1 MYANWLWH
9 RSLQLLVDAG
19 EGLQLALSSH
29 VFSPSFLAITH
40 GHSDHV
46 LGLPGLIAA
55 RQFGKGANHKTL
67 TVIYPEASRG
77 MAAVRGLL
85 GSAYVGVAFPVSWI
99 PAQPGFTHAIGKA
112 RTLEAFGVRH
122 TADEP
127 ALGYRVVETRRRL
140 KPEFA
145 HLTQAE
151 VEAMARQGQRAELLD
166 DVRHILFAHSGDAMP
181 IDPETV
187 RDADLLV
194 HDATFLNEADRRRA
208 DSRHQRGGLRGG
220 AGEWSKDTA
229 APPSVG
235 PLRPCR
241 RSRNAAPTTGSQP
254 LRRRML
260 VAGRGGRSWI
270 SDVDSVAIAIGYR
283 FRCRLF
289 SELRMANADRKRP
302 VSDIFYTCP
311 PSPNRTSNA
320 SPTSRG
326 SS

>member
-1 MYANWLWH
+1 VNEVLRGFSRGMYANWLWH

-67 TVIYPEASRG
+67 TVIYPETSRG
-77 MAAVRGLL
+77 MAAVRELL
-85 GSAYVGVAFPVSWI
+85 GSVYAGVAFPVSWI

-151 VEAMARQGQRAELLD
+151 VEAVARQGQRAELLD
-166 DVRHILFAHSGDAMP
+166 DVGHILFAHSGDAMP

-194 HDATFLNEADRRRA
+194 HDATFLNEADRREPIHATSEEAFDVARASRVKTLLLHHLSVRYDRA
-208 DSRHQRGGLRGG
+208 DAVL
-220 AGEWSKDTA
+220 T
-229 APPSVG
+229 
-235 PLRPCR
+235 
-241 RSRNAAPTTGSQP
+241 
-254 LRRRML
+254 LRRQLAHSRFDGECWWL
-260 VAGRGGRSWI
+260 
-270 SDVDSVAIAIGYR
+270 DDDTFVD
-283 FRCRLF
+283 
-289 SELRMANADRKRP
+289 LRR
-302 VSDIFYTCP
+302 
-311 PSPNRTSNA
+311 
-320 SPTSRG
+320 
-326 SS
+326 